1 MRVKLRVVLASGS
14 QHNMTLESSASWPDF
29 RARVLRH
36 AVAGWGAVRLQYQDT
51 EGKLRALH
59 SEQDF
64 SSLAKCYEEGVLHQS
79 HHGAATFRIRVMVTS
94 SLHQGADRAPTS
106 VCETQTS
113 LVRATVGSREHSPAT
128 RKKFRSLDAR
138 SVPAQ
143 LMPQHT
149 SQVEDPLLILCVP
162 CSRSHGL
169 VATPMTPSQH
179 SADVTPAL
187 PTPNRAVQRNPA
199 CCALL
204 KAHHEVA
211 FAPRSQSMP
220 SLPAST
226 SSADAK
232 SAAHTQAQLHPMPP
246 PTEAPPAALRQPTL
260 EALGTVYMASPVRV
274 ITSIASP
281 LATGKELL
289 KEGSPS
295 SPGSLLP
302 AAPSTPSLHS
312 LPQPPLT
319 MQDWDAQLLSSIK
332 HTVTKLHFGS
342 RLGQAM
348 PLEQPKALP
357 SRSAAKESA
366 LENSEQ
372 EVSKVVFYL
381 TLS

>member
-51 EGKLRALH
+51 EGQLRALH

-128 RKKFRSLDAR
+128 RKKFRSLDA
-138 SVPAQ
+138 
-143 LMPQHT
+143 
-149 SQVEDPLLILCVP
+149 
-162 CSRSHGL
+162 SHGL

-232 SAAHTQAQLHPMPP
+232 SAADTQAQLHPMPP
-246 PTEAPPAALRQPTL
+246 PTKAPPAALRQPTL
-260 EALGTVYMASPVRV
+260 EALGAAYMASPVRV
-274 ITSIASP
+274 ITSMAPP
-281 LATGKELL
+281 LATGKVLL

-302 AAPSTPSLHS
+302 AAPSTPSPHS

-348 PLEQPKALP
+348 PLE
-357 SRSAAKESA
+357 
-366 LENSEQ
+366 
-372 EVSKVVFYL
+372 V
-381 TLS
+381 